1 MRADRQ
7 IAKRMREM
15 LTHDKVGVKDGFYSL
30 LRGDVN
36 RILRD
41 YFDLQNDAKIDIEQG
56 DSGDYIVSIS
66 ATATR
71 IKQFD
76 TTADLKR
83 F

>member
-30 LRGDVN
+30 LKGDIN
-36 RILRD
+36 RVLRD
-41 YFDLQNDAKIDIEQG
+41 YFDLQDDAKIDIEQG
-56 DSGDYIVSIS
+56 DGGNYILSIS
-66 ATATR
+66 ANASR

>member
-15 LTHDKVGVKDGFYSL
+15 LTQDKVGVKDGFATL
-30 LRGDVN
+30 LANDVN
-36 RILRD
+36 RLLKD
-41 YFDLQNDAKIDIEQG
+41 YFDLKEDVKVNISQMENGMYGIEIEG
-56 DSGDYIVSIS
+56 I
-66 ATATR
+66 AAR

>member
-15 LTHDKVGVKDGFYSL
+15 LTQDKVGVKDGFATL
-30 LRGDVN
+30 LANDVN
-36 RILRD
+36 RLLKD
-41 YFDLQNDAKIDIEQG
+41 YFDLKEDVKVNISQMENGMYGIEIDGI
-56 DSGDYIVSIS
+56 
-66 ATATR
+66 AAR

>member
-30 LRGDVN
+30 LKGDVN
-36 RILRD
+36 RLLKD
-41 YFDLQNDAKIDIEQG
+41 YFDLQGEARVEIEQG
-56 DSGDYIVSIS
+56 DSGSYVVCIS
-66 ATATR
+66 ADATR
-71 IKQFD
+71 IKQFE

-83 F
+83 L

>member
-30 LRGDVN
+30 LKGDIN
-36 RILRD
+36 RLLGD
-41 YFDLQNDAKIDIEQG
+41 YFDLIGEAKVDIEQG
-56 DSGDYIVSIS
+56 EGGNYVVSIS
-66 ATATR
+66 VDAGR

>member
-15 LTHDKVGVKDGFYSL
+15 LTQDKVGVKDGFATL
-30 LRGDVN
+30 LANDIN
-36 RILRD
+36 RILKD
-41 YFDLQNDAKIDIEQG
+41 YFDLKDDAAVNISQKENGLYGIEIDA
-56 DSGDYIVSIS
+56 V
-66 ATATR
+66 ATR